1 MVTLDRYL
9 RDLPPNEGGLM
20 TNNNEPIGCG
30 RRNETLI
37 VFKEQHFIQSSIQS
51 NYSINVL
58 SGDLYQGDPDLY
70 WYFNLVA
77 DL

>member
-1 MVTLDRYL
+1 MVILARYL

-30 RRNETLI
+30 RRNTTLI

-51 NYSINVL
+51 KTIQSTSFQVIYTRATLICIDIST
-58 SGDLYQGDPDLY
+58 
-70 WYFNLVA
+70 
-77 DL
+77 

>member
-1 MVTLDRYL
+1 MVILARCL
-9 RDLPPNEGGLM
+9 REVPPNEGGLM

-30 RRNETLI
+30 RLNATLI
-37 VFKEQHFIQSSIQS
+37 VFKEEHFIQSSIQS

-70 WYFNLVA
+70 
-77 DL
+77 

>member
-1 MVTLDRYL
+1 MVILARYL

-30 RRNETLI
+30 RRNKTLI

-51 NYSINVL
+51 KTIQSTSFQVIYTRATLICIDIST
-58 SGDLYQGDPDLY
+58 
-70 WYFNLVA
+70 
-77 DL
+77 

>member
-1 MVTLDRYL
+1 MVSLDRYL

-30 RRNETLI
+30 RRNTTLI

-51 NYSINVL
+51 KTIQSTSFQVIYTRVTLICIDIST
-58 SGDLYQGDPDLY
+58 
-70 WYFNLVA
+70 
-77 DL
+77 